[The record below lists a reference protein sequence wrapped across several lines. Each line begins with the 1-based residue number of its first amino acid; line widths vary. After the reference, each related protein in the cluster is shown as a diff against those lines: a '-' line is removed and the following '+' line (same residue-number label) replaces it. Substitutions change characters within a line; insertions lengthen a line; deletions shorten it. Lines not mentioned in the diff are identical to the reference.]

1 MAGVTVGEQRA
12 AGLSDVKIGLTRVDS
27 DASTADT
34 LPRLTSPR
42 SDSDEDCCRSVS
54 ADDGHA
60 CIVHASRSNG
70 AAAAARGY
78 LVEAVALIF
87 ASCAALAFLQLPRE
101 VQAALLGFGIVRL
114 AVFFLCRGS
123 TMRAASAVA
132 LVPAF
137 MLVIAVLLAMMTPAL

>member
-1 MAGVTVGEQRA
+1 M
-12 AGLSDVKIGLTRVDS
+12 
-27 DASTADT
+27 
-34 LPRLTSPR
+34 
-42 SDSDEDCCRSVS
+42 
-54 ADDGHA
+54 
-60 CIVHASRSNG
+60 
-70 AAAAARGY
+70 GY
-78 LVEAVALIF
+78 LVAAVVLIF

-137 MLVIAVLLAMMTPAL
+137 MLVIAVLLAMMTPALFASSPVNIFWDLLWPFDARGVLHEIFRCLAALFRFATPVQDATAPFSPISSERFCGMGLLLLLLSWH